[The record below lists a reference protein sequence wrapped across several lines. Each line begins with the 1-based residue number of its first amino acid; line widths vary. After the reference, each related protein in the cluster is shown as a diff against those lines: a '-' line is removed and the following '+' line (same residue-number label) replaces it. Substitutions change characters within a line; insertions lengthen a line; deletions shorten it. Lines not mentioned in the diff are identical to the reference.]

1 MQDFYK
7 NDFKKMMIIPTIL
20 MFVLIAYIFI
30 LPMVLPS
37 MFSGIKPGV
46 DLTGGNVLIFRSEKA
61 ITEAQLISALAE
73 FNLPELKPSIIASP
87 TGYGAW
93 VQYGKDPKVSAVE
106 LLLSKANT
114 ALETSDKDSIDI
126 SNQALTELGQPTQ
139 PFENAK
145 TALLAAQQALADYKE
160 AFSKKL
166 QETLTQKLGLGKDV
180 EFQKREISAT
190 LGSASFSSLIFIS
203 ILGVIMIM
211 LVVFVAFRQL
221 IPSAA
226 IIQAMIFDVI
236 AGLAGMV
243 FLQIPLSLTTLPA
256 LLMLIGYSVDTD
268 IMLTSRML
276 KGKDG
281 TPGER
286 ATSSMKTGLTMTGT
300 TLGAL
305 IAMIIVSY
313 FNQIEVIYQI
323 AVILFFGLIGDAIST
338 WFMNAPILLWW
349 IEKKEKEHK
358 KY

>member
-7 NDFKKMMIIPTIL
+7 NDFKRMMIIPTIIML
-20 MFVLIAYIFI
+20 ILILYVFVLPF
-30 LPMVLPS
+30 VLPS
-37 MFSGIKPGV
+37 IFPGIKPGV
-46 DLTGGNVLIFRSEKA
+46 DLTGGNVLIFRSDKP
-61 ITEAQLISALAE
+61 ITEAQLVSALEE

-93 VQYGKDPKVSAVE
+93 VQYGKDPKVTTIE
-106 LLLSKANT
+106 NILSKADSS
-114 ALETSDKDSIDI
+114 LETSESDSIAF
-126 SNQALTELGQPTQ
+126 SNQVLTELGKPTQ
-139 PFENAK
+139 PFDNPK

-160 AFSKKL
+160 EFSGKL
-166 QETLTQKLGLGKDV
+166 QAALTQKLGLGQDV

-190 LGSASFSSLIFIS
+190 LGSASFSSSIFIS
-203 ILGVIMIM
+203 ILGAVMIIII
-211 LVVFVAFRQL
+211 VFIAFRQL

-226 IIQAMIFDVI
+226 IIQAMLFDVL
-236 AGLAGMV
+236 AGLAGMA

-286 ATSSMKTGLTMTGT
+286 ATNSMKTGLTMTGT

-305 IAMIIVSY
+305 IAMIVVSY
-313 FNQIEVIYQI
+313 FYQIEVIYQI
-323 AVILFFGLIGDAIST
+323 SVILFFGLIGDMIST

-349 IEKKEKEHK
+349 VEKKEKQHK
-358 KY
+358 KF